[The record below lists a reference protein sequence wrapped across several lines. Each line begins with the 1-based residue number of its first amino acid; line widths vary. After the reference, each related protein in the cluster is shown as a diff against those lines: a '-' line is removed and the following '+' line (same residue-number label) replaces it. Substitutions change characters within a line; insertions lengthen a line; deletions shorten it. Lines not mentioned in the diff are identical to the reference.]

1 MKPFDLEKAL
11 AGEPVVNGM
20 DKKILKVA
28 YNADA
33 ESDCRICAWDEDG
46 QAELYYENGRF
57 DDISTTKLDLFM
69 AEKPKV
75 KKEGW
80 VNVYP
85 DDDVFMYPSL
95 EESEDAKGSKR
106 VACIKIEWEE
116 EA

>member
-11 AGEPVVNGM
+11 AGEPVVTRDGRPVKIAGYNPDADDYAKIVGWVDGDTKSWDSNGEYFIA
-20 DKKILKVA
+20 KS
-28 YNADA
+28 N
-33 ESDCRICAWDEDG
+33 
-46 QAELYYENGRF
+46 
-57 DDISTTKLDLFM
+57 TDLFM

-95 EESEDAKGSKR
+95 EEAEDAKGSKR